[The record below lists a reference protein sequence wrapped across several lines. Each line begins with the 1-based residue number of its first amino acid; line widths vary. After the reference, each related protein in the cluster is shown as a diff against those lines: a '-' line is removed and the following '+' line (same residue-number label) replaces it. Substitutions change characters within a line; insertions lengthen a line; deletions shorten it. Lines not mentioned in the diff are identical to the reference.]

1 MKIEAESK
9 FEIGDVVKH
18 VGTHLCNR
26 RSVVAITEVGTIT
39 CTAGTQ
45 FFYTGRP
52 CEPHGVGGQTR
63 YNECELAPLTDDDR
77 ALLELGEQ
85 SWKKTL
91 DKWKE
96 LREWKERASD
106 TDAPSQ

>member
-18 VGTHLCNR
+18 VGTHLCNG

-63 YNECELAPLTDDDR
+63 YNECELAPLTDEDR
-77 ALLELGEQ
+77 LGLGGA

-96 LREWKERASD
+96 RTSN